1 MTPSREKRASVV
13 AVGTLIYVVFLFKT
27 VEDLARTLQSW
38 RQFPYLFLSLSETN
52 TFRWVVQSTLVSDSL
67 IYLTHSFSLSKQ
79 ENTSANFTQT
89 RKTNLLHTFF
99 FFPLLFPLLFTKGK
113 KTPNTSNQ
121 QQLLCIYHSDWLK
134 ACDSYGKQQFT
145 DGQVQSTYLILSCI
159 CFIRSCNSW
168 CQLIGYQAWSIF
180 ISFYPTSGLQKWF
193 VYCPS
198 CWIYI

>member
-99 FFPLLFPLLFTKGK
+99 FFFPYYFLYYLPKAK
-113 KTPNTSNQ
+113 KPQTPPTNNSYSAFITVTGWKHVILMVSSNLQ
-121 QQLLCIYHSDWLK
+121 M
-134 ACDSYGKQQFT
+134 A
-145 DGQVQSTYLILSCI
+145 
-159 CFIRSCNSW
+159 RCN
-168 CQLIGYQAWSIF
+168 QHI
-180 ISFYPTSGLQKWF
+180 
-193 VYCPS
+193 
-198 CWIYI
+198 